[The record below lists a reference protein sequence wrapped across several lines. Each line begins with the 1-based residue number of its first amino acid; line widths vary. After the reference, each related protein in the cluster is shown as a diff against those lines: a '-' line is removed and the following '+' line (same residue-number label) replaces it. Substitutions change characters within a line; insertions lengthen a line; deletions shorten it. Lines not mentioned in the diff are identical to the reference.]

1 MTILYLVQLVFSV
14 WMLVDAVKRRA
25 LFYWYIVLF
34 VPFGPLVYFFAVKIN
49 DYELRWLR
57 DVVAPKER
65 PPTIEELRAELRKSP
80 SFANRMRLANAL
92 HDAGQYADAA
102 RSFEIVLESRGDEPD
117 ALYGLG
123 RCRMELGEPEAAVE
137 PLSKLIAKNRAY
149 RDYAAC
155 LELAE
160 AFSKSGRDDD
170 AIDLLEALVRQSPR
184 PRHSVALADC
194 LVAASRVE
202 EAQQVLRDAL
212 ADHESSSPAIKKRDR
227 ETAREAAALLKAIS
241 SKS

>member
-1 MTILYLVQLVFSV
+1 MTILYVVQAAFTI
-14 WMLVDAVKRRA
+14 WMLVDAVRRRP
-25 LFYWYIVLF
+25 LLYWYVILF
-34 VPFGPLVYFFAVKIN
+34 LPFGPLVYFFAFKIR
-49 DYELRWLR
+49 DYDLGWLKR
-57 DVVAPKER
+57 AVRTERAPS
-65 PPTIEELRAELRKSP
+65 IEELRAELRRSP

-117 ALYGLG
+117 ALYGLAC
-123 RCRMELGEPEAAVE
+123 CRMELGEPEAAIE
-137 PLSKLIAKNRAY
+137 PLSKLIARNRAY

-160 AFSKSGRDDD
+160 AFSKCGRDDD
-170 AIDLLEALVRQSPR
+170 AIDLLEGLVRQSPR

-194 LVAASRVE
+194 LVAASRIE

-212 ADHESSSPAIKKRDR
+212 ADHEGSPPAIKKRDR
-227 ETAREAAALLKAIS
+227 EAAREATALLQAIS
-241 SKS
+241 SKR